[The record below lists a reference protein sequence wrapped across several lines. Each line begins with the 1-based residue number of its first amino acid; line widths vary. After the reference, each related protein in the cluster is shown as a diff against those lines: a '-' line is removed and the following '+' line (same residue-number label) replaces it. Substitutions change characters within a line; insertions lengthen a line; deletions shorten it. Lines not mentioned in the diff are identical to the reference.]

1 MKRILF
7 SLLLVILTAFSKAQ
21 SADEIIANYIA
32 ASGGTEK
39 ISAIKTVKMVGSL
52 TVQGTEVEVTIT
64 ASHGIGY
71 RSDIVVPGI
80 GEGFQIYT

>member
-39 ISAIKTVKMVGSL
+39 ISKL
-52 TVQGTEVEVTIT
+52 
-64 ASHGIGY
+64 
-71 RSDIVVPGI
+71 
-80 GEGFQIYT
+80 